1 MKKLNRL
8 EKVSKIHA
16 AIKDLKRVSTSD
28 EVAYATVIG
37 YLVSCATD
45 EDLHIIFKLIDEKV
59 LAKK

>member
-8 EKVSKIHA
+8 EKVSKIHS
-16 AIKDLKRVSTSD
+16 AIKDLKQVSTSD